1 MTKLFMEI
9 LFYDRTGLEKTL
21 EYKHT
26 HIGVYRKLPKEVVV
40 SPEDSV
46 TVVKLQTT
54 GYWRTI
60 NTCPKTQ

>member
-1 MTKLFMEI
+1 M
-9 LFYDRTGLEKTL
+9 EKTL
-21 EYKHT
+21 EYTNIHT
-26 HIGVYRKLPKEVVV
+26 LGVCRKLPKEVVV

-60 NTCPKTQ
+60 NTCPITQ